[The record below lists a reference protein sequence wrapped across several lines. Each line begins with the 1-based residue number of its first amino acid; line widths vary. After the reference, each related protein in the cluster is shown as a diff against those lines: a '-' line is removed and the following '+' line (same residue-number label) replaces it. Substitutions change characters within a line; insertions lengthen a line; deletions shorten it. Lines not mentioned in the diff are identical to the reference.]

1 MGTCMGWSQS
11 ICLELPAVF
20 ACYTCMHMCMPV
32 CPPVC
37 IISTEQRTSR
47 IDQSRPASISK
58 RTARLVLTL
67 DGRFS
72 EYRVEDMVV
81 AAAADC
87 AHWNMLGMYLSTYAV
102 YLAARLCGFTSV
114 CFVCTACIVVCLVVW
129 GTSLCV
135 ARLTAYLLSVCVNA
149 CLSQSICVFNLAKWC
164 THLSS
169 ILEQALVLVCL

>member
-1 MGTCMGWSQS
+1 MRHSLLVGTCMGWSQS

-114 CFVCTACIVVCLVVW
+114 CCVCVYSCVSGRLGDIFVCCASNCILTECL
-129 GTSLCV
+129 
-135 ARLTAYLLSVCVNA
+135 RK
-149 CLSQSICVFNLAKWC
+149 CLSIPIYMCFQPG
-164 THLSS
+164 
-169 ILEQALVLVCL
+169 